1 MGFFFLVMA
10 FDLKLSCVEVT
21 FSFISSTKEMRK
33 SRLAQKTTE
42 RDFQIY
48 LNFPSNTNCSWCDFV
63 RLVIESIYISMDVIR
78 KYIDNVHWNTKTH
91 WNILKIYVN
100 PKTSTSYFRI
110 ILDHHGETFAAL
122 AKLGYIKTWTKVW
135 SCSKSEKL
143 GCQAALPHMWLH
155 LLSPCKII
163 YRDKNK
169 KKNEWNLQFFLVIS
183 KLSTAKK

>member
-1 MGFFFLVMA
+1 MA
-10 FDLKLSCVEVT
+10 FDLKLSYVEVT

-163 YRDKNK
+163 YRDKNIIWIK
-169 KKNEWNLQFFLVIS
+169 STIFLVKS
-183 KLSTAKK
+183 KLSTVKK

>member
-1 MGFFFLVMA
+1 MGFFFLIMA
-10 FDLKLSCVEVT
+10 FDLKLSYFEVT

-110 ILDHHGETFAAL
+110 ILDHHGETFTA
-122 AKLGYIKTWTKVW
+122 
-135 SCSKSEKL
+135 
-143 GCQAALPHMWLH
+143 CQTRIHQ
-155 LLSPCKII
+155 
-163 YRDKNK
+163 
-169 KKNEWNLQFFLVIS
+169 NLDQSVIMF
-183 KLSTAKK
+183 